1 MRIRYFCSFI
11 VCLLIE
17 VIIGKYATG
26 IVRGYLGDI
35 LVMPTLYFLFRFTF
49 FVKNNIFSVYVLPVL
64 CFCMGCVAEILQAID
79 ITGKLGIDK
88 KSFIGIVL
96 GGFFDVND
104 IVAYLLGLFVIVIY
118 LVIETKIRKEREK
131 NNG

>member
-35 LVMPTLYFLFRFTF
+35 LVIPTIYFMFRFIF
-49 FVKNNIFSVYVLPVL
+49 FAKDNIFSIYVLPIL
-64 CFCMGCVAEILQAID
+64 CFSMGLIAEILQAVD

-88 KSFIGIVL
+88 GSFIGIVL

-104 IVAYLLGLFVIVIY
+104 IVAYILGVVAIGIY
-118 LVIETKIRKEREK
+118 LVIEKKLVNE
-131 NNG
+131 